1 MYLHFSVYQYC
12 CYLTDYDCKS
22 RFHPIY
28 KQVPYYI
35 ETRCKIQIN
44 KQIGNFIRVFTPVVT
59 EKPLFL
65 FVTKYHAEMEDKNL
79 TLEQEAQIKEKATAL
94 KAEKKTRKVYPMVVF
109 GDTDC
114 GEKEFYVAYMGEP
127 TFPQFSKFMA
137 ASKKDEVN
145 AMRQLARDC
154 FLDGDKE
161 LVDNESLFLFGL
173 MSQLS
178 EIITTRQ
185 SLLVN

>member
-1 MYLHFSVYQYC
+1 MHISIFISCTMRIIVSCNSNIFFSIRSFMSNK
-12 CYLTDYDCKS
+12 T
-22 RFHPIY
+22 
-28 KQVPYYI
+28 
-35 ETRCKIQIN
+35 IN
-44 KQIGNFIRVFTPVVT
+44 FSHRST
-59 EKPLFL
+59 LFL

-79 TLEQEAQIKEKATAL
+79 TLEQEAQIKEKAAAL
-94 KAEKKTRKVYPMVVF
+94 KAEKKVRKVYPMVVF
-109 GDTDC
+109 GDADC

>member
-1 MYLHFSVYQYC
+1 MIFISCSKRIIVSCNSNIFFSIRSFMSSK
-12 CYLTDYDCKS
+12 T
-22 RFHPIY
+22 
-28 KQVPYYI
+28 
-35 ETRCKIQIN
+35 IN
-44 KQIGNFIRVFTPVVT
+44 FSHRST
-59 EKPLFL
+59 LFL

-79 TLEQEAQIKEKATAL
+79 TLEQEAQIKEKAAAL
-94 KAEKKTRKVYPMVVF
+94 KAEKKVRKVYPMVVF